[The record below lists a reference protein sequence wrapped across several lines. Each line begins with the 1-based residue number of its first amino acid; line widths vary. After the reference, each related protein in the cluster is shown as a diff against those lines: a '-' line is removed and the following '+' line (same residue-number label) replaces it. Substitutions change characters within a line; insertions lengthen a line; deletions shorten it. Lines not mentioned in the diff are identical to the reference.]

1 MSEQL
6 KILLVE
12 DSEDDCE
19 LLGLELRRGGLDTAI
34 TRVETARE
42 FEEQLISGEWDLV
55 LSDYNL
61 PAFNAPAALNIAVKH
76 ESDLP
81 FIIISGAVSAKDAV
95 ILLKAGAHDFIE
107 KGDYAR
113 LVPAIER
120 ELREVKMR
128 KERLGEQATLRKL
141 FRAVEQSPISIMI
154 TDGKGRLEYVN
165 PHYEQ
170 VTGIGRKEVL
180 GQLPDILAGD
190 FVSLEQNAAVW
201 EAVNNG
207 KEWRGEFCNQR
218 KNGELFWEN
227 ASVAPIR
234 DENGVLTNLL
244 ISKEDITYR
253 KKTEEKLYRQANFDE
268 LTGLPNRGLILDRLG
283 QALRRSDNV
292 ALMTIDMDNFKK
304 VNESLGHS
312 FGDQLLVMASLR
324 LKNCLDNNYGIGRVS
339 GDEFAIVMSDIS
351 RIGDVE
357 NVVRDVLDAFSAP
370 FDINGHELF
379 VTISAGLTVCPEDGN
394 EPSILFK
401 NAEAAMRLAKEDG
414 RNGFRFFRPNMN
426 RAAEERLV
434 MEAWLRKALEKEE
447 LTLYYQPIVEPK
459 TGRIAGAEALIRWLH
474 PEKGLIPPDKFIPLA
489 EETGLIVSIGQ
500 WVIETA
506 CQALKELHASGFEG
520 LYIAV
525 NVSPQQI
532 WSQTLVD
539 VVKNA
544 LVEYEVP
551 RGSLVIE
558 VTESVCMAE
567 TETTLTALKAMS
579 DLGVRLA
586 VDDFGTGF
594 SSLNYLKRYPFNI
607 LKIDRAFISDLPD
620 SNDDAALVNAML
632 AMGHSL
638 GLSIVAEGVETE
650 EHVAFLEERDCDLLQ
665 GYYFNPPMEKEK
677 FLKLKDY
684 T

>member
-1 MSEQL
+1 MTERL

-19 LLGLELRRGGLDTAI
+19 LLGLELCRGGLQTDI
-34 TRVETARE
+34 TRVETAQE
-42 FEEQLISGEWDLV
+42 FEENLLKGGWDLI

-76 ESDLP
+76 ECDLP
-81 FIIISGAVSAKDAV
+81 FIIISGAVSAKDAI

-128 KERLGEQATLRKL
+128 EERRGEQATLRKL
-141 FRAVEQSPISIMI
+141 YRAVEQSPISVMI

-170 VTGIGRKEVL
+170 ITGIGRKEVL

-201 EAVNNG
+201 DAVNNG
-207 KEWRGEFCNQR
+207 REWRGEFCNQR

-227 ASVAPIR
+227 VSVAPIR
-234 DENGVLTNLL
+234 DESGYLTNLL

-253 KKTEEKLYRQANFDE
+253 KEAEEKLYRQANFDE
-268 LTGLPNRGLILDRLG
+268 LTGLPNRSLILDRLG
-283 QALRRSDNV
+283 QALERSDQV
-292 ALMTIDMDNFKK
+292 ALMTVDMDNFKK

-312 FGDQLLVMASLR
+312 FGDELLMMAASR
-324 LKNCLDNNYGIGRVS
+324 LKECLDSHYGIGRVS
-339 GDEFAIVMSDIS
+339 GDEFAIVMSDTAG
-351 RIGDVE
+351 IGEVE
-357 NVVRDVLDAFSAP
+357 NVVRDVLDAFSMP
-370 FDINGHELF
+370 FDIRGHELF
-379 VTISAGLTVCPEDGN
+379 VTISAGLTVCPEDGHD
-394 EPSILFK
+394 PSILFK
-401 NAEAAMRLAKEDG
+401 NAESAMRLAKEDG
-414 RNGFRFFRPNMN
+414 RNNFRFFRPHMN
-426 RAAEERLV
+426 KAAEERLV
-434 MEAWLRKALEKEE
+434 LEAWLRKALEKQE
-447 LTLYYQPIVEPK
+447 LTLFFQPIIDPK
-459 TGRIAGAEALIRWLH
+459 NGRIAGAEALIRWHH

-506 CQALKELHASGFEG
+506 CQALKELQSTGFDD
-520 LYIAV
+520 LYVAV

-532 WSQTLVD
+532 WSQTLVG
-539 VVKNA
+539 VVEDA
-544 LVEYEVP
+544 IARYEVSAQ
-551 RGSLVIE
+551 SLVLE
-558 VTESVCMAE
+558 VTESVCLAE
-567 TETTLTALKAMS
+567 TETTLEALKAMS

-594 SSLNYLKRYPFNI
+594 SSLNYLKRYPFDI
-607 LKIDRAFISDLPD
+607 LKIDQAFVCDLPD
-620 SNDDAALVNAML
+620 SKDDAALVNAML

-638 GLSIVAEGVETE
+638 GLIIVAEGVECPA
-650 EHVAFLEERDCDLLQ
+650 HVEFLQERDCDLLQ
-665 GYYFNPPMEKEK
+665 GYYFNKPMELKE
-677 FLKLKDY
+677 FIKLERDI
-684 T
+684 